1 MVSLKTETL
10 VARRVPTKQITL
22 LCAGKLSA
30 PHDAAETAETIGA
43 VAKPPSAQSKGSF
56 GDRPQPE
63 AAQ

>member
-10 VARRVPTKQITL
+10 VARRVPTKQDDL
-22 LCAGKLSA
+22 ARHRQAVGAELM
-30 PHDAAETAETIGA
+30 AAN
-43 VAKPPSAQSKGSF
+43 PPSAQSKGSF

>member
-30 PHDAAETAETIGA
+30 PHDAAETIGS

-56 GDRPQPE
+56 SDRPQPE

>member
-10 VARRVPTKQITL
+10 VARRVPTKHDLARHRQ
-22 LCAGKLSA
+22 AVGAKLM
-30 PHDAAETAETIGA
+30 A
-43 VAKPPSAQSKGSF
+43 VNPPSAQSKGSF